1 MLKKSYPMR
10 YHEERPFSADQLYP
24 DKDHCV
30 PDPEEP
36 GERRSIPNKRERPV
50 QVVLVGPNEQAAQ
63 QDSATS
69 SDTQPESSE
78 NENLY
83 PTAFAMHSNW
93 PPDHHRRHCTVCN
106 HPWRS
111 AIEEEFL
118 HWASPDAI
126 SHHYS
131 VGWRSVY
138 RHAHALGLFE
148 QRGRNLR
155 SALGNIIEHSN
166 HVAPAADTVVRAIRA
181 YACVNKSGKWLEPT
195 KHVAFSS
202 VDSTARSR
210 AIDDLRQGTASAVPS
225 NVQHPG
231 VLTPEVGRRLSRS
244 AYKIGSARS
253 SRKKRKSEALPG
265 TSPIDLTAES
275 TGPSDSRS

>member
-10 YHEERPFSADQLYP
+10 YHEDRPFSVDQLYP
-24 DKDHCV
+24 DKETYV
-30 PDPEEP
+30 PDPEER
-36 GERRSIPNKRERPV
+36 GECRRRNTSGARPV
-50 QVVLVGPNEQAAQ
+50 NVALAGPNEHAEAARRAAAQ
-63 QDSATS
+63 NPAAC
-69 SDTQPESSE
+69 PNGEAESSE
-78 NENLY
+78 DENPY
-83 PTAFAMHSNW
+83 PTTFAVLSNW

-106 HPWRS
+106 HPFRS

-166 HVAPAADTVVRAIRA
+166 HVAPTADNVVRAIRA
-181 YACVNKSGKWLEPT
+181 YACVNKSGKWIEPT
-195 KHVAFSS
+195 KHVEFSS
-202 VDSTARSR
+202 PYSTGARR
-210 AIDDLRQGTASAVPS
+210 P
-225 NVQHPG
+225 
-231 VLTPEVGRRLSRS
+231 
-244 AYKIGSARS
+244 
-253 SRKKRKSEALPG
+253 RKGRKSEALPDAS
-265 TSPIDLTAES
+265 TISVTAEQ
-275 TGPSDSRS
+275 TPAIPSAPLSRVGTDAPSRVMSR